1 MPRYPYLNDDTP
13 FDASSLNTR
22 FDTLSL
28 ALNTLNPDA
37 IAERALNPVH
47 IPSLVGNVVTA
58 ETPSARVDTPGHVG
72 SPIGVIG
79 SFASTTLDSP
89 QLPFSSGYYV
99 TLSDALTLTR
109 SSLTPDVPTA
119 LMVFANA
126 EVKDFEGIEL
136 IESYGAVYGI
146 TLNEYTW
153 DATVVLV
160 CESSTG
166 TRSTLYRTARQVSP
180 RVTIGS
186 FRNMESDEANRIPMG
201 PLRDMPGN
209 RTGGPSVFQFDHKT
223 YQDVA
228 IRTVITATDL
238 TEMGLAD
245 IKTIHLGFLSGNK
258 RDYRVQR
265 ANITAL
271 PLVAEVL

>member
-1 MPRYPYLNDDTP
+1 MPKYPYLNDESA
-13 FDASSLNTR
+13 FDAASLNDR
-22 FDTLSL
+22 FDTLRL
-28 ALNTLNPDA
+28 ALNALSPDS

-58 ETPSARVDTPGHVG
+58 ETPESRVDTPDHVG
-72 SPIGVIG
+72 SPVGVVG
-79 SFASTTLDSP
+79 SSVATTLENP
-89 QLPFSSGYYV
+89 QTPFSTGYFV
-99 TLSDALTLTR
+99 TLPDALTLTR
-109 SSLTPDVPTA
+109 SSLTPTVPTA
-119 LMVFANA
+119 LMVFANV
-126 EVKDFEGIEL
+126 EVKDFQGIEL
-136 IESYGAVYGI
+136 IESSGVYGI

-166 TRSTLYRTARQVSP
+166 TESTLYRTARQVSP
-180 RVTIGS
+180 RVTIGR
-186 FRNMESDEANRIPMG
+186 FYNTRTDRIPMG
-201 PLRDMPGN
+201 PLRDMPG
-209 RTGGPSVFQFDHKT
+209 GSPPSVLQFDHKT

-228 IRTVITATDL
+228 IRTVITAADL

-245 IKTIHLGFLSGNK
+245 IKTIHLGFSSGNK